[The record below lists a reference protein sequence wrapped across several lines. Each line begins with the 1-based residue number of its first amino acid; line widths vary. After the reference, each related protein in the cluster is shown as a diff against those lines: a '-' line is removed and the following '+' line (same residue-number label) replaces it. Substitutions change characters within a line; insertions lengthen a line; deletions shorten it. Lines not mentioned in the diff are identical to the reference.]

1 MCAQGVESKGSGDR
15 WIEEG
20 VHNRDIDPKS
30 GRCDPRVIGGAFLD
44 QVLERACRELGV
56 VDPGAE
62 RVEAA
67 VHRVVAEITEP
78 RLERPDRGCQRH
90 DSGLQLGDVLLVAW
104 HTQPPVCCVL
114 QWDNRDIERI
124 NKKHPR
130 RNLEER
136 IQPNRRVRLPVHELA
151 GRAMRASQDAT
162 RTRTRTRGSVDSS
175 PVALLTHRGAQ
186 TTGSARWSARRSATG
201 SCRGTG
207 STPESPDPQLCRG
220 ETKCIR
226 PLDHPATGAT

>member
-124 NKKHPR
+124 NKKHPKFR
-130 RNLEER
+130 RAHPTKPASAPACTR
-136 IQPNRRVRLPVHELA
+136 A
-151 GRAMRASQDAT
+151 GRAC
-162 RTRTRTRGSVDSS
+162 
-175 PVALLTHRGAQ
+175 H
-186 TTGSARWSARRSATG
+186 
-201 SCRGTG
+201 
-207 STPESPDPQLCRG
+207 EG
-220 ETKCIR
+220 EPGRDKNTNKNEGQC
-226 PLDHPATGAT
+226 